1 MQEDIQK
8 MSNTKIGDVYL
19 SMKGITKVY
28 GNGVLANNQVN
39 FEVRKGEIHA
49 LMGENG
55 AGKSTLMKVLFG
67 NEIPDAGTIELDGK
81 EVTIDSPKTA
91 VALGIGMVY
100 QHFNL
105 ADSLTIAENI
115 VVGSE
120 PNDGV
125 FFDRENAIKKVNELA
140 QKYGFNIKAD
150 ELVRNISV
158 CQKQKTEIL
167 KILFR
172 DSQLIILD
180 EPTAVLT
187 PQETDEL
194 FDQLKMLKD
203 NGYTIIF
210 ISHKIDE
217 VMRLCDRITI
227 MRAGRHMGTHN
238 ISDLTARDIS
248 RLMVGRDVIQNIEKP
263 EHEKGKAVLKV
274 EGLNYYDKHNVHVVN
289 DISFSLHRGEIL
301 GVAGVEGSGQ
311 KEMSEIITGLIPPFS
326 GKVYFEGEDITEE
339 SIADRRK
346 RGMSHIHEDRMTYG
360 AAMNESIEENLISI
374 RNEDPDLGSK
384 LFLDRKKIRALSEEL
399 IKRFSVLCKSP
410 EVPVKMLSGGN
421 MQKVVVA
428 RELSVSPKVIVANQP
443 TRGIDVGAV
452 ELIHK
457 NLVEARGHDC
467 GILLI
472 TSDLNEV
479 LDLSDS
485 LIVLHGGRIVGYFKN
500 VKELTEEELGL
511 YMLGLK
517 EQSAEQMKEAMADE
531 D

>member
-1 MQEDIQK
+1 MQEDIRK

-81 EVTIDSPKTA
+81 EVTIDSPKAA

-203 NGYTIIF
+203 NGY
-210 ISHKIDE
+210 
-217 VMRLCDRITI
+217 
-227 MRAGRHMGTHN
+227 
-238 ISDLTARDIS
+238 
-248 RLMVGRDVIQNIEKP
+248 
-263 EHEKGKAVLKV
+263 
-274 EGLNYYDKHNVHVVN
+274 
-289 DISFSLHRGEIL
+289 
-301 GVAGVEGSGQ
+301 
-311 KEMSEIITGLIPPFS
+311 
-326 GKVYFEGEDITEE
+326 
-339 SIADRRK
+339 
-346 RGMSHIHEDRMTYG
+346 
-360 AAMNESIEENLISI
+360 
-374 RNEDPDLGSK
+374 
-384 LFLDRKKIRALSEEL
+384 
-399 IKRFSVLCKSP
+399 SP
-410 EVPVKMLSGGN
+410 EQSDPCSY
-421 MQKVVVA
+421 
-428 RELSVSPKVIVANQP
+428 RSVFPCVYS
-443 TRGIDVGAV
+443 RRCGY
-452 ELIHK
+452 
-457 NLVEARGHDC
+457 HD
-467 GILLI
+467 
-472 TSDLNEV
+472 
-479 LDLSDS
+479 
-485 LIVLHGGRIVGYFKN
+485 
-500 VKELTEEELGL
+500 
-511 YMLGLK
+511 
-517 EQSAEQMKEAMADE
+517 
-531 D
+531 

>member
-1 MQEDIQK
+1 MQEVVQRK
-8 MSNTKIGDVYL
+8 SNTKIGDVYL
-19 SMKGITKVY
+19 SMQGITKVY
-28 GNGVLANNQVN
+28 GNGVLANDRVN
-39 FEVRKGEIHA
+39 FEVKKGEIHA

-67 NEIPDAGTIELDGK
+67 NELPDSGKIILDGE
-81 EVTIDSPKTA
+81 EVIIDSPKKA
-91 VALGIGMVY
+91 VSLGIGMVY

-105 ADSLTIAENI
+105 ADSLSIAENI

-120 PNDGV
+120 PNDGI
-125 FFDRENAIKKVNELA
+125 FFDRDNAIQKVNKLA
-140 QKYGFNIKAD
+140 EKYGFNIKAD

-194 FDQLKMLKD
+194 FEQLKMLKQ

-217 VMRLCDRITI
+217 VLRLCDRITI
-227 MRAGRHMGTHN
+227 MRAGRHMGTHE
-238 ISDLTARDIS
+238 ISELTARDIS
-248 RLMVGRDVIQNIEKP
+248 RLMVGRDVIQNIQKP
-263 EHEKGKAVLKV
+263 EHQMGDVVLRV
-274 EGLNYYDKHNVHVVN
+274 EGLNYYDKHEVHVVN
-289 DISFSLHRGEIL
+289 NISFKLHKGEIL

-311 KEMSEIITGLIPPFS
+311 KEMSEIITGLLQPFS
-326 GKVYFEGEDITEE
+326 GKVFFEDEDITGK
-339 SIADRRK
+339 SIRAIRRK
-346 RGMSHIHEDRMTYG
+346 GVSHIHEDRMTYG

-374 RNEDPDLGSK
+374 RNEDANLGTK
-384 LFLDRKKIRALSEEL
+384 LFLNSKKIRELSEKL
-399 IKRFSVLCKSP
+399 IERFSVLCKSP
-410 EVPVKMLSGGN
+410 AVPVKMLSGGN

-428 RELSVSPKVIVANQP
+428 RELSVFPKVIVANQP

-452 ELIHK
+452 ELIHT
-457 NLVEARGHDC
+457 NLIEARGRDSAV
-467 GILLI
+467 LLI

-485 LIVLHGGRIVGYFKN
+485 LLVLHGGKVVGYFKD
-500 VKELTEEELGL
+500 VKRLTEEELGL

-517 EQSAEQMKEAMADE
+517 EQTEQELMEAMSE
-531 D
+531 